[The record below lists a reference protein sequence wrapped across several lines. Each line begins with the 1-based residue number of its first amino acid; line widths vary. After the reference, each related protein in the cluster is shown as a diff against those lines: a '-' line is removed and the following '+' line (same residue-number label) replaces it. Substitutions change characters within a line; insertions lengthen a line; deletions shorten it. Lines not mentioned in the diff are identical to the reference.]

1 MQVIYSIVTVTNES
15 YGKKYNK
22 KYNIESVIPY
32 LSRTT
37 FIVRGDNEIQC
48 FNKICNY
55 LRTLYFHFDGEIE
68 TCIRGTND
76 ISFILSKWVGD
87 EHYCRAINVYAIR
100 VVKDEIYYLW
110 HGFHRVSGVYKK
122 EWWKMITIRSSNYTL
137 LEKQILADGLK
148 NFFLIG
154 TCADNKCSVCEIRTL
169 CSDIKSAH
177 GHALKLIEKE
187 EQNG

>member
-1 MQVIYSIVTVTNES
+1 MQVIYNVVTATNES
-15 YGKKYNK
+15 YGK

-32 LSRTT
+32 LPRTT

-55 LRTLYFHFDGEIE
+55 FRTLYFHFDGEIE

-100 VVKDEIYYLW
+100 TIKDEIHYLW
-110 HGFHRVSGVYKK
+110 HGANRVSGVNKK
-122 EWWKMITIRSSNYTL
+122 GSGKMITIRSSNYTL
-137 LEKQILADGLK
+137 VEKQILADGLK

-154 TCADNKCSVCEIRTL
+154 TCADNKCSNCEIRTL

-177 GHALKLIEKE
+177 AHALKLIEKE